1 MPRIDIDSLKGAF
14 ETGDRPSGTDYQNL
28 IDTLIQQATDLG
40 TSGNNE
46 AEISGIENSTV
57 IEEIDATEW
66 RMVKYLVSISKTTD
80 GDDKFY
86 ATEISVLIDG
96 SNINVAEY
104 GVIDNDGDMGTISV
118 SRQGDLIQLAII
130 PNVAIRP
137 VTVRYARMGL
147 KA

>member
-1 MPRIDIDSLKGAF
+1 MPRIDIDSLKSAF

>member
-96 SNINVAEY
+96 SDINVAEY

-118 SRQGDLIQLAII
+118 SRQGNLIQLAII

>member
-1 MPRIDIDSLKGAF
+1 MPRIDIDSLKSAF

-28 IDTLIQQATDLG
+28 VDTLIQQATDLG

-46 AEISGIENSTV
+46 TEISGIENSTV

-96 SNINVAEY
+96 SDINVAEY

-118 SRQGDLIQLAII
+118 SRQGNLIQLAII

>member
-1 MPRIDIDSLKGAF
+1 MPRIDIDSLKSAF

-28 IDTLIQQATDLG
+28 VDTLIQQATDLG

-46 AEISGIENSTV
+46 TGISGIENSTV
-57 IEEIDATEW
+57 IEEIDATDW

-96 SNINVAEY
+96 SDINVAEY

-118 SRQGDLIQLAII
+118 SRQGNLIQLAII